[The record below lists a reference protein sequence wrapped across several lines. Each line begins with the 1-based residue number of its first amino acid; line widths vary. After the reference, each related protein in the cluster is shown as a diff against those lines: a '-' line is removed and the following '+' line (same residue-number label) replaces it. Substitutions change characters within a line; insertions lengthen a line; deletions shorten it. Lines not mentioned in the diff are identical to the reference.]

1 MAKKDVSPEEL
12 VETHKPKFVKYKY
25 IFTDE
30 SLLTELLQLKY
41 DMTTLDT
48 IGNDALVNAALEAP
62 FTEYDRTVVG
72 KSTSPSFLDNG
83 IIISKRLIT
92 KADKKLLKVSVGRFM
107 FNDSQFVAIKFTYE
121 RFEIVE
127 VFNLI

>member
-48 IGNDALVNAALEAP
+48 IGNDELVNTALEAS

-72 KSTSPSFLDNG
+72 KSTAPSFLDNG

-107 FNDSQFVAIKFTYE
+107 FNGSQFVAIKFTYE